1 MPKIIATSKTDFE
14 NSVPQENVKQA
25 AGIIFQNAFSNIDKM
40 LSVFDNSEIDRRNL
54 CLPIIRYGS
63 KPSFA
68 EKNKIYQSI
77 ALEYS
82 VKAVED
88 CLNKVSIDKSLI
100 TDIIYVNTT
109 GLSAPSIDSY
119 IANKMRLSKNINRM
133 PLWGLGCAGGVSA
146 LGKANAIAKANPDAV
161 IAVAAVEL
169 CSLTF
174 IEDEYSKSNFIAT
187 SLFSDGA
194 ACVLVAGDNA
204 FEKHCTKAK
213 NKIDIIFSE
222 SKLYYDSAG
231 VMGWEIIDSGFKV
244 IFGKEIPDII
254 KVSLKEDIDLFLGK
268 MNMKI
273 NDISNFIFHPGGAK
287 VLNAYEETLGFK
299 NSELKIS
306 REILRNYGNMSSV
319 TVLYMLDRFLDNGF
333 KNGYGLML
341 ALGPGF
347 SNEMLLLKTED

>member
-1 MPKIIATSKTDFE
+1 MPKIIATSKIDFE
-14 NSVPQENVKQA
+14 NSVPQDTVKQA
-25 AGIIFQNAFSNIDKM
+25 ARIIFQNAFSSIDKM
-40 LSVFDNSEIDRRNL
+40 LSVFDNSEIDTRNL
-54 CLPIIRYGS
+54 CQPIIRYGN
-63 KPSFA
+63 KPTFS
-68 EKNKIYQSI
+68 EKNIIYQDI

-82 VKAVED
+82 VKAIED
-88 CLNKVSIDKSLI
+88 CLNKTAIDKSLI

-109 GLSAPSIDSY
+109 GLAAPSIDSL
-119 IANKMRLSKNINRM
+119 ITNKMRLNKNINRM

-146 LGKANAIAKANPDAV
+146 LGKANTIAKANTDALIV
-161 IAVAAVEL
+161 VAAVEL

-174 IEDEYSKSNFIAT
+174 IDDEFSKSNFIAT

-194 ACVLVAGDNA
+194 ACVLVAGD
-204 FEKHCTKAK
+204 KAYDTYCK
-213 NKIDIIFSE
+213 NSKDKIDIIFSE
-222 SKLYYDSAG
+222 SKLYYDAAG

-254 KVSLKEDIDLFLGK
+254 RKDLKEDIDLFLGK
-268 MNMKI
+268 CNLKI

-287 VLNAYEETLGFK
+287 VLNAYEESLGFK

-306 REILRNYGNMSSV
+306 RDILRNYGNMSSV
-319 TVLYMLDRFLDNGF
+319 TVLYMLERFIRDGF

-347 SNEMLLLKTED
+347 SNEMLLLKMEN